1 MLDVSYSPV
10 NGLLIASFAD
20 RHVRL
25 YDPRVGGAGR
35 AAADASDAAL
45 ETSASQVVQCT
56 FGGHLNWVSAVQ
68 WAPSDAPL
76 SQFLF
81 LSGSYDTLAKLWDTR
96 SYASIASF
104 LTIVIPLYSYKSRI
118 TRTGVLVNIVT
129 LHIMCTFESVHTL

>member
-1 MLDVSYSPV
+1 M

-20 RHVRL
+20 RHIRL

-68 WAPSDAPL
+68 WAPVDAPL

-96 SYASIASF
+96 SYASF
-104 LTIVIPLYSYKSRI
+104 LACRL
-118 TRTGVLVNIVT
+118 
-129 LHIMCTFESVHTL
+129 